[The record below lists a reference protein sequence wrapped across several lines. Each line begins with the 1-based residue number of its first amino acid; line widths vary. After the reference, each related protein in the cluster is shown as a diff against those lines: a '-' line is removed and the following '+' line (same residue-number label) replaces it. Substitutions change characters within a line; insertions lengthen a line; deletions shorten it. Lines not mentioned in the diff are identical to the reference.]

1 MKRFL
6 FIGLVLC
13 FVSNLFAQDN
23 LSALIPM
30 PNKISVSSQAPLKLQ
45 GEKVTCYIQADS
57 LQFELQTVESLFQ
70 KRFGLKV

>member
-6 FIGLVLC
+6 FISLVLC
-13 FVSNLFAQDN
+13 LVSNLFAQDN

-45 GEKVTCYIQADS
+45 GKWLVIYRPIACS
-57 LQFELQTVESLFQ
+57 LSYKQ
-70 KRFGLKV
+70 